1 MAYDNFASVQQS
13 HMRAFERFRADNQ
26 TAAAW
31 IEYHAEK
38 GNSFANSLMA
48 SVERYGSLTANQLA
62 AVERNIARDVE
73 RSNVEKAAPTV
84 NQDKLMAAFDHARA
98 NKLTRLKIRFD
109 GFFCYPA
116 SESSVNA
123 GGVYVKSDEKA
134 YLGKIKDG
142 RFVKSYDCSADLA
155 DKIARVM
162 ADPLQ
167 EAIAYG
173 KQTGNCAI
181 CGRFLENSESVQRG
195 IGPICA
201 ANYGFI

>member
-1 MAYDNFASVQQS
+1 MSYEYGNRFA
-13 HMRAFERFRADNQ
+13 RFADEYANV
-26 TAAAW
+26 AAW
-31 IEYHAEK
+31 LH
-38 GNSFANSLMA
+38 FANLRDNPFAESLISA
-48 SVERYGSLTANQLA
+48 VQNYGRLTANQLA

-73 RSNVEKAAPTV
+73 RSSVEKAAPTV

-123 GGVYVKSDEKA
+123 GGVYVKSDARE

-162 ADPLQ
+162 ADPLA
-167 EAIAYG
+167 EAVAYG

-181 CGRFLENSESVQRG
+181 CGRFLENAESVQRG

-201 ANYGFI
+201 AKYGFI